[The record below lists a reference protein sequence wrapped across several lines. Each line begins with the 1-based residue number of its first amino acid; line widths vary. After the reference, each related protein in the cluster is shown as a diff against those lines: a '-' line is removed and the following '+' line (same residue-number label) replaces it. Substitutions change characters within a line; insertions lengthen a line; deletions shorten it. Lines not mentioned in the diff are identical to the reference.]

1 MKDREIQTYIR
12 KIKEVLRTCLRDF
25 VYDKKIKKEEFLRR
39 LENVKGDLETLI
51 SRVSSEKEEKVGEET
66 EIEQ

>member
-25 VYDKKIKKEEFLRR
+25 VYDKKIKKEVFLLR